1 MFLTTFPRFVY
12 IEYSGPRNPVS
23 SSHNPLD
30 ETAAPLGTPSP
41 EAGAVSVPAAPPGD
55 LSLSAAASA
64 SPVSVRQAKPI
75 ENPPWTILEVVAL
88 ALATL
93 VVVSAS
99 LVLVALA
106 AHRWIAPRE
115 PWLELAKQPEVVV
128 LAQVLAYCLVF
139 VLMYWLA
146 GARGGRP
153 RDTLHWNWPQH
164 WAIFLWYGIALSIGL
179 QLFAHLMHMP
189 KTLPIDQFFE
199 TPREAWLLSIFG
211 ITLAPLMEE
220 LFFRGFLYPVLV
232 RRMNIL
238 TAILLTGIAFGA
250 IHGAQLMYSWG
261 PVLVIVLVGIALTA
275 VRAYTNSVGSTVLM
289 HIGYNLTIT
298 VAMYYGTDGFRH
310 LDKLKQ

>member
-1 MFLTTFPRFVY
+1 
-12 IEYSGPRNPVS
+12 
-23 SSHNPLD
+23 
-30 ETAAPLGTPSP
+30 
-41 EAGAVSVPAAPPGD
+41 
-55 LSLSAAASA
+55 
-64 SPVSVRQAKPI
+64 
-75 ENPPWTILEVVAL
+75 
-88 ALATL
+88 
-93 VVVSAS
+93 
-99 LVLVALA
+99 
-106 AHRWIAPRE
+106 
-115 PWLELAKQPEVVV
+115 
-128 LAQVLAYCLVF
+128 
-139 VLMYWLA
+139 
-146 GARGGRP
+146 
-153 RDTLHWNWPQH
+153 
-164 WAIFLWYGIALSIGL
+164 
-179 QLFAHLMHMP
+179 MP